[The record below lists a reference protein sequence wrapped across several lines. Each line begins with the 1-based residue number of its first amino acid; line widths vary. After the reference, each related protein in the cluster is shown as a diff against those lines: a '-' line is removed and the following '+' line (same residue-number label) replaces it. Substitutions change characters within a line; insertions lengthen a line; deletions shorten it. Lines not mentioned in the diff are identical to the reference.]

1 MPEAFEGLHLFAGN
15 RVTLGMGD
23 VLRPQAHLPQLV
35 AEPEGNDNLMGSS
48 YATSLSAR
56 LGRWTISLTSHA
68 L

>member
-35 AEPEGNDNLMGSS
+35 AEPEGNDNLVGRT
-48 YATSLSAR
+48 YAMSLSVGP
-56 LGRWTISLTSHA
+56 GRWTISLTSRA